1 MSLQASSST
10 RPTTDSTD
18 NSTRA
23 NYVATRTIPL
33 SLRDL
38 IFQREVIHAVLQ
50 TLGALCFC
58 VGSIFFLPALEHYF
72 TVGLWL
78 YLAGFVAFIAVS
90 THELSR
96 GFSFVSFAYLVGSIV
111 FGTGCILFL
120 PSIALATAGAWCFV
134 VGSVGFSVG
143 ALGMLFSI
151 SANQSSTAFFW
162 DQLATCSNLIGAIL
176 YLTGSLPYLHTF
188 ESLVDQDFS
197 FLLAA
202 LEFLVGSILFSMAGF
217 TSINQAIMSNSAG
230 FKTERRAQKGQL
242 GFEELS
248 GTYVRNSHAD
258 SSILESV
265 KK

>member
-10 RPTTDSTD
+10 RPTTDTD
-18 NSTRA
+18 NSTRT
-23 NYVATRTIPL
+23 NYVAIPL

-38 IFQREVIHAVLQ
+38 IFQREAIHVVLQ
-50 TLGALCFC
+50 TVGALCFC

-78 YLAGFVAFIAVS
+78 FVAGLVGFIVVS
-90 THELSR
+90 IHELSR
-96 GFSFVSFAYLVGSIV
+96 GFSFVSHAYLVRSIV
-111 FGTGCILFL
+111 FGAGCTILFL

-230 FKTERRAQKGQL
+230 FKTERRAQKGQR
-242 GFEELS
+242 E
-248 GTYVRNSHAD
+248 
-258 SSILESV
+258 
-265 KK
+265 